1 MMVAVAG
8 CLVEDIELTLV
19 IGMGTF
25 HEKKYQRYLLFLKMI
40 LYGEKKSQG
49 IIFSY
54 KKMDN
59 LNLGPLTSLDSHH
72 CIHEIFLVDN
82 RTLGMENAVD

>member
-25 HEKKYQRYLLFLKMI
+25 HEKKYQRYLLFFENDI
-40 LYGEKKSQG
+40 IWRKKV
-49 IIFSY
+49 
-54 KKMDN
+54 N
-59 LNLGPLTSLDSHH
+59 
-72 CIHEIFLVDN
+72 
-82 RTLGMENAVD
+82 